1 MATKQH
7 AEWLEKDGEK
17 GLFHADDVLAA
28 KADGWKKKE
37 GLQSNGEPW
46 NPEPVEGESFQ
57 LDLTANAIKANNE
70 AKVKKDA
77 KKAKSESKT
86 K

>member
-28 KADGWKKKE
+28 KADGWKRKE
-37 GLQSNGEPW
+37 GLRANGEPW
-46 NPEPVEGESFQ
+46 NPEPVEGEPFQ
-57 LDLTANAIKANNE
+57 LDLTAQALKANNE
-70 AKVKKDA
+70 AKAKKDA
-77 KKAKSESKT
+77 KKAKVEAK

>member
-37 GLQSNGEPW
+37 GLRANGEPW
-46 NPEPVEGESFQ
+46 NPDPVEGESFQ
-57 LDLTANAIKANNE
+57 LDLTAQSLKANSE
-70 AKVKKDA
+70 AKAKKDA
-77 KKAKSESKT
+77 KKVKADKK
-86 K
+86 